1 MAKTQHFDRQSLSQ
15 ALLILT
21 GCDTN
26 FEQDGVKHAGKQHQA
41 SHNRKIRPIC

>member
-1 MAKTQHFDRQSLSQ
+1 MAKTQQFNHQSLSQ

-26 FEQDGVKHAGKQHQA
+26 FEQDCVTTRWQA
-41 SHNRKIRPIC
+41 ALSKP

>member
-1 MAKTQHFDRQSLSQ
+1 MAKTQHFNRQSLSQ

-26 FEQDGVKHAGKQHQA
+26 FEQDCVKAGWQA
-41 SHNRKIRPIC
+41 ASSKP